1 MWFMLIILFGCIL
14 VVVIKLAHSSIEHY
28 ALGKGERDRRLNY
41 EHELRRKQLETEY
54 ANRMAVL
61 DLREAEISKRE
72 KEQAAWMESFS
83 NDGSTVD
90 QSTQIVVDF
99 FESVQNDMDS
109 YIHEIEALE
118 KNYFVSQNAF
128 CKSVNEALRV
138 MQTHR
143 AQILSYAQTLAGY
156 MHHFAGR
163 VSDLRE
169 RERMAELRET
179 QLIETSPYIIERA
192 FNDIFVRTGNAF
204 NQAQAMALNRYYE
217 RVKDKRFE
225 KAMIEGIHYTTGP
238 AIICRIKSNDK
249 NHPAP
254 YITSLSTC
262 TCQDFRRHKQP
273 CKHMLFLAYHTGYLF
288 LNKEKLES
296 SLQQYID
303 ELKEVKSKDP

>member
-1 MWFMLIILFGCIL
+1 MWLMLIVLFGCIL

-99 FESVQNDMDS
+99 FDSVQNDMDT
-109 YIHEIEALE
+109 YIHEIESLE

-143 AQILSYAQTLAGY
+143 AQMLSYAQTLAGY

-204 NQAQAMALNRYYE
+204 NQAQAKSLNLYFQMVR
-217 RVKDKRFE
+217 DKRFHR
-225 KAMIEGIHYTTGP
+225 AMIQDIRYDSGP
-238 AIICRIKSNDK
+238 YVICRIKSTDSK
-249 NHPAP
+249 HPTN
-254 YITSLSTC
+254 YVTSLSKC
-262 TCQDFRRHKQP
+262 SCDDFRLHQRP

-288 LNKEKLES
+288 LNKEKLEAS
-296 SLQQYID
+296 MQQYIE
-303 ELKEVKSKDP
+303 ELKKNKIK